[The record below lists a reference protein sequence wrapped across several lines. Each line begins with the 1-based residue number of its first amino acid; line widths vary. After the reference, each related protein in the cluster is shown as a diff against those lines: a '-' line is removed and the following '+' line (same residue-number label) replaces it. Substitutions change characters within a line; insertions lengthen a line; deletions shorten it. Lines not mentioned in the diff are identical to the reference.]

1 MPAVP
6 CCCRFTPAIEQVN
19 TGLKDLAA
27 SSHSV
32 QFVDCGSKFIDHGRL
47 NSKLMPDGEFQGWG
61 WSAVWLG
68 RMYELHSCRPM
79 SASMCNRADFLC
91 SRAVKTVHQC

>member
-1 MPAVP
+1 MPR
-6 CCCRFTPAIEQVN
+6 CCRFAPAIEQVN

-47 NSKLMPDGEFQGWG
+47 NSKLMPDGKFQVWG
-61 WSAVWLG
+61 LAGCMIGS
-68 RMYELHSCRPM
+68 
-79 SASMCNRADFLC
+79 
-91 SRAVKTVHQC
+91 TV